1 MASHAHLDEYT
12 AQVAESRATGCL
24 FFIGFGTIWVWMGL
38 SATQHGSMISYGVVG
53 VVSAGLLGMVVL
65 LFRRAKELPQASVD
79 SDFERRAKRM
89 FAAVNIIQWVSIV
102 TAVAILNLL
111 HMPEYVVPAI
121 AILVGLHLFPLAGSF
136 RHRQHYVTGTLLL
149 AVSLAALALL
159 PRERVAGVAALG
171 TGLVL
176 LCSAAWTLVNGLGH
190 NAPMGSANV
199 RA

>member
-1 MASHAHLDEYT
+1 MAPHAHLEEYT
-12 AQVAESRATGCL
+12 AQTAESRATGCL
-24 FFIGFGTIWVWMGL
+24 FFIGFGTIWMLMGL
-38 SATQHGSMISYGVVG
+38 SATQRGSVISYGVVG
-53 VVSAGLLGMVVL
+53 LVSAALLGMVAS
-65 LFRRAKELPQASVD
+65 LFRRAKDLPQAALD
-79 SDFERRAKRM
+79 GDFERRAKRM

-121 AILVGLHLFPLAGSF
+121 AIIVGLHLFPLAGSF

-149 AVSLAALALL
+149 AVSLASLALL
-159 PRERVAGVAALG
+159 PRERVAGIAALG

-176 LCSAAWTLVNGLGH
+176 LCSAAWTLVTGLGH
-190 NAPMGSANV
+190 NASMGSANA